1 MIEINLVPDVKQE
14 FIRAKMMRNFVIS
27 ISVIVG
33 VVVIGLAVVL
43 GVVLGGQLVTESWQD
58 GQIKKENDTLMA
70 VEDLNKTV
78 TIQKQLKTIDTQQ
91 NNKLVTSRLF
101 DAVLAINP
109 PAPNQIR
116 LTALK
121 LDPAGKRITIEGSA
135 VNGFLALETFKKTLI
150 NTTVQ
155 VGTEGELTPLA
166 QDIITGETGFGENA
180 EGQRVLRF
188 SFSFAYPDALFQIS
202 NDPVLVVT
210 PTGRIDVTDSRLGI
224 PDSLFD
230 SSVERSEDAQ

>member
-14 FIRAKMMRNFVIS
+14 FIRARIMRNFVIS
-27 ISVIVG
+27 VSVIVG
-33 VVVIGLAVVL
+33 IIVVGLAIVL
-43 GVVLGGQLVTESWQD
+43 GVILGGQLVTENLQD
-58 GQIKKENDTLMA
+58 GGIKSENNKLLA
-70 VEDLNKTV
+70 IEDLNKTV
-78 TIQKQLKTIDTQQ
+78 TIQQQLETIDTQQ
-91 NNKLVTSRLF
+91 SSKLVTSRLF

-116 LTALK
+116 LTGLK
-121 LDPAGKRITIEGSA
+121 LDPLEKRITIEGSA

-155 VGTEGELTPLA
+155 VGADGELTPLA
-166 QDIITGETGFGENA
+166 QDVVTGETGFGENA

-188 SFSFAYPDALFQIS
+188 SFSFAYPDALFLVS
-202 NDPVLVVT
+202 KDPVLVVT

-224 PDSLFD
+224 PESLFD
-230 SSVERSEDAQ
+230 SSVERSGDVQ